1 MWSSTTFGQYLN
13 TGIDL
18 GKWRW
23 LFNGYE
29 NKKIEYSRELAIAA
43 EENMEAVN
51 PPVFLRFANLLINDS
66 VFLLDEAITQMATL
80 REKQAEKYMIL
91 HVDCS
96 NWLKSISETLVRGR
110 HFLKLKDERTKEIWS
125 SPEGLQG
132 RFSDLN
138 HVSASFSKLSA

>member
-1 MWSSTTFGQYLN
+1 MK
-13 TGIDL
+13 I
-18 GKWRW
+18 
-23 LFNGYE
+23 
-29 NKKIEYSRELAIAA
+29 KKIVYSRELAIAA

-96 NWLKSISETLVRGR
+96 N
-110 HFLKLKDERTKEIWS
+110 
-125 SPEGLQG
+125 
-132 RFSDLN
+132 
-138 HVSASFSKLSA
+138 